1 MAQRKGTALLVVY
14 VDVDIEN
21 DAEFNRWY
29 NEEHIPERLS
39 APGFLDGARYEAL
52 KGGPRYLAVYE
63 LESVEALH
71 TPEYLHMS
79 NNPTPWTQRMGP
91 GTIGRGYVRNVYT
104 QIYPQ
109 SGDDPDTLGRA
120 WLPRS
125 RSAVWT
131 FLRSWRPGTTTT
143 TTMFA
148 RRETSRSRAV
158 CTSGAITPWKAGPST

>member
-21 DAEFNRWY
+21 NAEFNRWY

-71 TPEYLHMS
+71 TPEYLH
-79 NNPTPWTQRMGP
+79 T
-91 GTIGRGYVRNVYT
+91 
-104 QIYPQ
+104 
-109 SGDDPDTLGRA
+109 
-120 WLPRS
+120 
-125 RSAVWT
+125 
-131 FLRSWRPGTTTT
+131 
-143 TTMFA
+143 
-148 RRETSRSRAV
+148 
-158 CTSGAITPWKAGPST
+158 